1 MTSRTPSTPPTR
13 AATDWND
20 LSLDDYA
27 SRVLASGHVQRLLE
41 LCVDE
46 DLGTSGKPGDVTSL
60 LCVPERESDAPVN
73 TDLRSR
79 QLATVAGLAFV
90 PAICQAFSGGEVIWQ
105 PAIADGTRVEPGA
118 LLGELSGPRAGVL
131 AIERTMLNLVARLSG
146 IATLTGRYIDAI
158 RDAGA
163 DPDRVRLL
171 DTRKTTPGHRLIE
184 KYAVRCAG
192 GYSHRIGLYDAGLVK
207 DNHIAMAT
215 RGLEGI
221 LNELKTARDRFT
233 LQFVE
238 IEVDSL
244 EQFETVLKA
253 EQASPGLVDIAL
265 LDNMPPDTLRQAVAR
280 RDRAGSRI
288 LLEASGGIT
297 LETVGAVAL
306 TGVDRIST
314 GAITH
319 QARSV
324 DFGLDAQ

>member
-1 MTSRTPSTPPTR
+1 MPSPTPPTPSTRPE
-13 AATDWND
+13 TDWND

-60 LCVPERESDAPVN
+60 LCVPGSASDAPVN
-73 TDLRSR
+73 AHLRSR
-79 QLATVAGLAFV
+79 QTATVAGLAFV
-90 PAICQAFSGGEVIWQ
+90 PAICQAFARSAVIWQ
-105 PAIADGTRVEPGA
+105 PAIVDGTRIERGA
-118 LLGELSGPRAGVL
+118 LLGQLSGPRASVL
-131 AIERTMLNLVARLSG
+131 AIERTMLNLVSRLSG
-146 IATLTGRYIDAI
+146 IATLTDAYAAAI
-158 RDAGA
+158 RAAGA

-184 KYAVRCAG
+184 KYAVRCGG
-192 GYSHRIGLYDAGLVK
+192 GYSHRIGLYDAVLVK

-215 RGLEGI
+215 GGLEGI
-221 LNELKTARDRFT
+221 LSELKTARDRFT

-238 IEVDSL
+238 VEVDSL
-244 EQFETVLKA
+244 EQFETILAA
-253 EQASPGLVDIAL
+253 EQASPGLVDIVL
-265 LDNMPPDTLRQAVAR
+265 LDNMPPDTLREAVAR

-297 LETVGAVAL
+297 LETIGAVAL

>member
-1 MTSRTPSTPPTR
+1 MASPTPPTPSTGPE
-13 AATDWND
+13 TDWND

-60 LCVPERESDAPVN
+60 LCVPERESDAPVSAH
-73 TDLRSR
+73 LRSR
-79 QLATVAGLAFV
+79 QTATVAGLAFV
-90 PAICQAFSGGEVIWQ
+90 PAICQTLRGDVIWQ
-105 PAIADGTRVEPGA
+105 PAIADGTRVEPSA
-118 LLGELSGPRAGVL
+118 LLGQLSGPRAGVL
-131 AIERTMLNLVARLSG
+131 AIERTMLNLVSRLSG
-146 IATLTGRYIDAI
+146 IATITGRYIDAI
-158 RDAGA
+158 RDAGV

-184 KYAVRCAG
+184 KYAVRCGG
-192 GYSHRIGLYDAGLVK
+192 GYSHRIGLYDAVLVK

-215 RGLEGI
+215 GGLEGI

-238 IEVDSL
+238 VEVDSL
-244 EQFETVLKA
+244 EQFETILAA
-253 EQASPGLVDIAL
+253 EQASPGLVDIVL
-265 LDNMPPDTLRQAVAR
+265 LDNMPPDTLREAVAR

-297 LETVGAVAL
+297 LETIGVVAL

-324 DFGLDAQ
+324 DFGLDAG